1 MSLFKCVPCVFA
13 DMRLSAYPK
22 FVLYKICS
30 SYKLQTLRLYK
41 FIYLGRKILQKKPK
55 ENKKQKNP
63 TNNV

>member
-1 MSLFKCVPCVFA
+1 
-13 DMRLSAYPK
+13 MRLSAYPK

-41 FIYLGRKILQKKPK
+41 FIYLGRKILQKKKPK